1 VMPMEPRLAET
12 IAPRRFQMLLF
23 GAFAVVALL
32 LGTVGV
38 YGVISHSVSRRTHE
52 IGIRMALG
60 ARQRDVLALVIRQ
73 GMWLA
78 LAGVA
83 IGLAAALALTRV
95 MAGFLF
101 NVKPTDPATFA
112 GTSLLLLCI
121 AFFAAYLPARRA
133 TKVDPLVALR
143 DE

>member
-1 VMPMEPRLAET
+1 
-12 IAPRRFQMLLF
+12 MLLF
-23 GAFAVVALL
+23 AAFAIVALIL
-32 LGTVGV
+32 AAVGV

-60 ARQRDVLALVIRQ
+60 ARQGDVLEMVIRQ

-78 LAGVA
+78 LVGVA
-83 IGLAAALALTRV
+83 TGLAAALALTRV

-121 AFFAAYLPARRA
+121 AFFATYLPARRA
-133 TKVDPLVALR
+133 TKVDPMIALR